1 LLPQY
6 VWHIPT
12 EDKVLY
18 LTFDDGPV
26 PEATPW
32 VLDLLKKYDAKAT
45 FFCVGDNVRKHPAV
59 YRRIL
64 EEGHAVGN
72 HTYNHLNGW
81 KTQTFDYLKNVQ
93 RCRQIVS
100 SPLFR
105 PPYGVLRPSQ
115 TKTLKSRYQIVMW
128 DVLSGDYDA
137 EITPEQCLENVMDNV
152 KPGSIILFH
161 DSPKAEAR
169 MRYALPRVLELLSQD
184 DWTFKALES

>member
-1 LLPQY
+1 
-6 VWHIPT
+6 
-12 EDKVLY
+12 
-18 LTFDDGPV
+18 
-26 PEATPW
+26 
-32 VLDLLKKYDAKAT
+32 
-45 FFCVGDNVRKHPAV
+45 V